1 MSEHTGQSADADER
15 RRSALVASVGA
26 VRARI
31 IEACE
36 SAGRDPRAV
45 TLVAVTKTYPA
56 SDVMTLLSLGVREF
70 GESRDQEAAAKVAEV
85 AQLRAAAEEP
95 VREPRW
101 HFIGRLQSR
110 KASSVAGYAAAV
122 HSVDRP
128 ELVPRLA
135 GAVARLDRPPL
146 DVFVQVSLDDDPE
159 RGGVPAGGL
168 AALADQVAAQQA
180 LRLRG
185 VMAVPPQHA
194 DPDAQFAR
202 LAELSA
208 QLRRQHPDAYAISAG
223 MSHDLEA
230 AIRHGSTHVRVG
242 SALLGRRPPLFG

>member
-1 MSEHTGQSADADER
+1 MPEQGGRLSDAEGR
-15 RRSALVASVGA
+15 RRSELVASLGA

-31 IEACE
+31 AEACE
-36 SAGRDPRAV
+36 ATGRDPRAV

-56 SDVMTLLSLGVREF
+56 ADVVALLSLGVREF
-70 GESRDQEAAAKVAEV
+70 GESRDQEAAAKVGAV
-85 AQLRAAAEEP
+85 GLLRAEASEP
-95 VREPRW
+95 SREPRW
-101 HFIGRLQSR
+101 HFIGRVQSR
-110 KASSVAGYAAAV
+110 KAASIAGYAAAV

-128 ELVPRLA
+128 EIVRRLA
-135 GAVARLDRPPL
+135 EAVARMERPPL

-159 RGGVPAGGL
+159 RGG
-168 AALADQVAAQQA
+168 AASAELPSLADAVAAQPV
-180 LRLRG
+180 LRLCG
-185 VMAVPPQHA
+185 LMAVPPIGA
-194 DPDAQFAR
+194 DPDTAFAR

-208 QLRRQHPDAYAISAG
+208 ALRERHPEAAAISAG